1 MIAYYNNEKKKTLK
15 VILISYVLY
24 HRFRICV
31 KSVTFPLPS
40 ITARSATFWWAKI
53 EAHTTVL
60 GAGCAGEVSWS
71 LLHIEIT
78 MENQACIS
86 YKQFEPEQSNLAALP
101 ATLNRMHYNATQRTT
116 HISLTSAFLC
126 HFFPRINLLRFTF
139 ISELSVCLIHKRNKA
154 LVSVLCWF
162 IEALGNL

>member
-1 MIAYYNNEKKKTLK
+1 M
-15 VILISYVLY
+15 ILISYVLF

-31 KSVTFPLPS
+31 KSVNFPLPS

-78 MENQACIS
+78 MENLNQACIR

-101 ATLNRMHYNATQRTT
+101 AVLNRMHYIATQHAT
-116 HISLTSAFLC
+116 HISLTSVFLC
-126 HFFPRINLLRFTF
+126 HFSPRINLLLFTF

-154 LVSVLCWF
+154 LVNVLCWF